1 MFIKP
6 CASMVLKFD
15 KKFYRDLNK
24 INDKELISEILPK
37 IILNV
42 KKANDISEINN
53 LKHLEKYSVRYRIKI
68 KITDRR
74 TYRIGVIIRR
84 NAVWFVRLLHRK
96 KIYKQFP

>member
-1 MFIKP
+1 
-6 CASMVLKFD
+6 MVLKFD

-24 INDKELISEILPK
+24 ISDHELVSEILPK

-42 KKANDISEINN
+42 KNASHISEINN

-68 KITDRR
+68 KITDKR
-74 TYRIGVIIRR
+74 TYRIGVIIRG

-96 KIYKQFP
+96 RIYKQFP